1 MQQYNNK
8 NLIDL
13 IDNYIYENNLYDG
26 LDSNLNEKW
35 KNKLNRELTPEEKIM
50 LIKLIKE
57 KDLNKDIFYFKK
69 ILMKSN
75 CLIKEKTNYEGDCM
89 FESLIL
95 LNIENNLN
103 IISLRD
109 KIANILLV
117 VKDETNFFPKLN
129 LSPLQ
134 IFNNMNEIEYVFNND
149 LNNNEVK
156 SFNNIKIKYDF
167 NCMINDLRTEGSW
180 SRLPTELILMSISRI
195 YNFKI
200 LIYHNKTH
208 YITEIN
214 QYYDNNYEIIRLGLI
229 NENHYFPVL
238 ELDKELH
245 NNPDV
250 IKQILDYKIEY
261 TDNFNI
267 FKKWKNNL
275 TQLNNS
281 QNETNINI
289 NEFYFFKN

>member
-1 MQQYNNK
+1 
-8 NLIDL
+8 
-13 IDNYIYENNLYDG
+13 
-26 LDSNLNEKW
+26 
-35 KNKLNRELTPEEKIM
+35 
-50 LIKLIKE
+50 
-57 KDLNKDIFYFKK
+57 
-69 ILMKSN
+69 
-75 CLIKEKTNYEGDCM
+75 
-89 FESLIL
+89 
-95 LNIENNLN
+95 
-103 IISLRD
+103 
-109 KIANILLV
+109 
-117 VKDETNFFPKLN
+117 
-129 LSPLQ
+129 
-134 IFNNMNEIEYVFNND
+134 MNEIEYVFNND
-149 LNNNEVK
+149 LNNNDVK

-167 NCMINDLRTEGSW
+167 NCMINDLRSEGSW

-261 TDNFNI
+261 TDNFNK
-267 FKKWKNNL
+267 FRKWKNNL

-281 QNETNINI
+281 ENGTNINI
-289 NEFYFFKN
+289 NEFFIYKN